1 MKKINRRAAFNYEL
15 MDSLEAGVVLSGA
28 EARAVR
34 SGHADITRAFVKN
47 LGGELY
53 LVNANIPVAGMK
65 DYNATRT
72 RKLLLHRAEI
82 VSLTTKM
89 HQDKLTLVPTK
100 VYTKGRRVKLE
111 VALAR
116 SKREYQKKE
125 SLKKKD
131 VTRDIER
138 ELRGD
143 KE

>member
-1 MKKINRRAAFNYEL
+1 

-28 EARAVR
+28 EAKAVR

-72 RKLLLHRAEI
+72 RKLLLHKSEI
-82 VSLTTKM
+82 TRLTTKM
-89 HQDKLTLVPTK
+89 HQDKLTIVPTK

-125 SLKKKD
+125 SLKKQD
-131 VTRDIER
+131 ITRDIER